1 MSEIK
6 VFKRKAWARNPS
18 WPDGWE
24 PYAGGRKTHVCY
36 VIMLMKQEPCA
47 RKAILNANQEVIRF
61 MSSPLIP
68 TIRRK

>member
-36 VIMLMKQEPCA
+36 VNNIDEA
-47 RKAILNANQEVIRF
+47 RAVCKKGNSERKSRGDPFYEFTAN
-61 MSSPLIP
+61 PDY
-68 TIRRK
+68 